1 MSTPHPEPVNS
12 HPILIPDG
20 SAVSF
25 NPQAFEDFISSQGI
39 LLEHWA
45 GQRCPVG
52 LVDQDD
58 MTRRP
63 HEDHEGCSNGFIYTL
78 QGDVVCLF
86 VSNALKNQASDTGRM
101 DEAGAQVT
109 LPTYYTSTPCGT
121 ANKPVMVAPFDRFYL
136 KEDAGL
142 EVVHWQ
148 LHRAHETGDERL
160 NFPVKQMGEII
171 DSRGKRYDS
180 STYVITKDGHVRWIK
195 NGPEPGLVLSLR
207 YQYRA
212 YWFVQKL
219 IHEIRVSQVEDGLGN
234 RVVRRSPQTAVLQ
247 REYVFMN
254 QGSELTKDASNAR
267 QPRSPQNGSFGPR

>member
-1 MSTPHPEPVNS
+1 MATPHPEPVMN

-25 NPQAFEDFISSQGI
+25 NPQAFEDFISSQGV

-78 QGDVVCLF
+78 QGEAVCLF

-101 DEAGAQVT
+101 DEAGAQIT
-109 LPTYYTSTPCGT
+109 LPTFYNSTPCGSV
-121 ANKPVMVAPFDRFYL
+121 NKPVMVAPFDRFYL

-142 EVVHWQ
+142 EVIHWQ
-148 LHRAHETGDERL
+148 LSTASNIGKEKL
-160 NFPVKQMGEII
+160 NFPIKQMDSLI
-171 DSRGKRYDS
+171 DSQGKRYGT
-180 STYVITKDGHVRWIK
+180 STYTITPQGQLKWIK
-195 NGPEPGLVLSLR
+195 GPDPGTIYSAR
-207 YQYRA
+207 YTYKPFFYISR
-212 YWFVQKL
+212 L
-219 IHEIRVSQVEDGLGN
+219 IHEVRVTQVEDGLGN
-234 RVVRRSPQTAVLQ
+234 RTVKRMPQTAILQ
-247 REYVFMN
+247 REYSFYSG
-254 QGSELTKDASNAR
+254 GSDSVPDASAAR
-267 QPRSPQNGSFGPR
+267 QPKPPQWGPR